1 MSLGAETLYGDFPS
15 DSVGKKSTC
24 NAEDTGNVGSIPGLG
39 RSPGGGKWLHT
50 PVFLTGESHG
60 QRSLAGYSPRS
71 RKESDTTELS
81 SVCSRE
87 YTSSSARVA
96 KGQCPGVWKE
106 DRTGRSSCFI
116 NRPLLNPCLQLPLS
130 RSPRGSWCWP
140 LSTFLKESAV

>member
-1 MSLGAETLYGDFPS
+1 M
-15 DSVGKKSTC
+15 GKKPIC

-50 PVFLTGESHG
+50 PVFPPGEAHG

-71 RKESDTTELS
+71 RKELDTTERP

-87 YTSSSARVA
+87 YTSSSAQVA

-106 DRTGRSSCFI
+106 NRIGSSNCFL
-116 NRPLLNPCLQLPLS
+116 NRLLLNPCLQLPLS
-130 RSPRGSWCWP
+130 RSPRGSWCCP
-140 LSTFLKESAV
+140 LLTFLKESTV